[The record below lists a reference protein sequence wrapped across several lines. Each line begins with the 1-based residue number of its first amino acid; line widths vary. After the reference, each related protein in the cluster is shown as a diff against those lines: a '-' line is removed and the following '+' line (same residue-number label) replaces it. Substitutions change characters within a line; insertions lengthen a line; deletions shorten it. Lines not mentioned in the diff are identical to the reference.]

1 MGEPSSWSWCS
12 PTHVFDS
19 HDAIVKRC
27 SRACQAPPPPAAAD
41 TGEAGSGAMKPANRG
56 GSRDPDPSPRRRKA
70 DGGMTP
76 QEMKQLAELLQNV
89 PGIRSIELKDV
100 KGLAQL
106 LREAPEIGSIEIKG
120 WFGTGVVITRTS
132 ATPTYAP
139 ALAPPPTVLAP
150 AAGASEPEAA
160 AVPRAAPA
168 LKEIKSPM
176 VGTWYKSPEPGAD
189 PYVKVG
195 SRVTAGQTVCIIE
208 AMKIMNEI
216 EAEIAGVIREVCV
229 EDAQPVEF
237 GQVLFRV
244 DPNG

>member
-1 MGEPSSWSWCS
+1 
-12 PTHVFDS
+12 
-19 HDAIVKRC
+19 
-27 SRACQAPPPPAAAD
+27 
-41 TGEAGSGAMKPANRG
+41 
-56 GSRDPDPSPRRRKA
+56 
-70 DGGMTP
+70 MTP

-100 KGLAQL
+100 KNLAQL
-106 LREAPEIGSIEIKG
+106 LRESPEIGSIEIKG

-132 ATPTYAP
+132 SGPVYAP
-139 ALAPPPTVLAP
+139 APAPPAP
-150 AAGASEPEAA
+150 AAAEPEPREAPRVAA
-160 AVPRAAPA
+160 TPA

-176 VGTWYKSPEPGAD
+176 VGTWYKAPEPGAD

-195 SRVTAGQTVCIIE
+195 SRVTSGQTVCIIE

-216 EAEIAGVIREVCV
+216 EAEITGVIREVCV